1 MILLSNRGTEI
12 RCSGCKKM
20 LGRYIGYGNV
30 KCSRCG
36 GTNIFNTATGENAF
50 YEKGTHP
57 LAKRK
62 TSSGINFSHSG

>member
-1 MILLSNRGTEI
+1 
-12 RCSGCKKM
+12 M

>member
-1 MILLSNRGTEI
+1 MSNNSIEV

-36 GTNIFNTATGENAF
+36 GTNIFNTYTGKIEF
-50 YEKGTHP
+50 FKKGSHP

-62 TSSGINFSHSG
+62 TSSGVNFSHFD